1 MNIHRR
7 TILLV
12 VSTVILLVMPGM
24 VSAASIVKI
33 GVIDLQKALNATS
46 EGMAAKASLKQ
57 KHEVKQ
63 GKLDK
68 MQSELETME
77 EKLKSPVLSEDAVK
91 ELKESYR
98 GKKKEIIDFLSA
110 SKRQEERENQALSS
124 RILSGLV
131 KIAREIGEKEGYTVI
146 LEKSSS
152 GVIFSLQ
159 TLDLTERVVKIYN
172 ENYQAGGAN

>member
-7 TILLV
+7 TVLLV
-12 VSTVILLVMPGM
+12 VSAAILLVMPGM
-24 VSAASIVKI
+24 VSAASITKI

-46 EGMAAKASLKQ
+46 EGVAAKTSLKQ
-57 KHEVKQ
+57 QHEVKQ
-63 GKLDK
+63 SKLDK
-68 MQSELETME
+68 MQSELEAME
-77 EKLKSPVLSEDAVK
+77 EKLKSPVLSEDAIE
-91 ELKESYR
+91 ELKKSYR
-98 GKKKEIIDFLSA
+98 DKKKEIIDFLTA
-110 SKRQEERENQALSS
+110 SKREEERENQALSS

-131 KIAREIGEKEGYTVI
+131 KIAREIGEEEGYTVI

-159 TLDLTERVVKIYN
+159 TPDLTERVVKIYN

>member
-12 VSTVILLVMPGM
+12 VSTVILLVMPGI

-110 SKRQEERENQALSS
+110 SKREEERENQALSS

-152 GVIFSLQ
+152 GVIFSLE